1 MSTEAE
7 RIAILETRFT
17 QIQVDQLA
25 TNLKLANIT
34 EQLDQ
39 LLTLKD
45 KGMGALWLVGL
56 LASSG
61 IIGIIYA
68 VWNAF
73 R

>member
-1 MSTEAE
+1 MSTEGE

-17 QIQVDQLA
+17 QIQVDQLS
-25 TNLKLANIT
+25 TNAKLANI
-34 EQLDQ
+34 EIQLEQ

-45 KGMGALWLVGL
+45 KGMGALWLASIIFGSGL
-56 LASSG
+56 
-61 IIGIIYA
+61 IGLVYM